1 MNPESSDSA
10 EPLALLWDAILSR
23 QPRRIQS
30 MYQALDPAA
39 RKAICAHLRKMATED
54 GWHPEQRQSAQIAL
68 DTIRELG
75 E

>member
-23 QPRRIQS
+23 QPGRIRS

-39 RKAICAHLRKMATED
+39 RKAIFAHLRKMVTED
-54 GWHPEQRQSAQIAL
+54 GWHPEQRSSAQIAL
-68 DTIRELG
+68 DEIHELA